1 MKSPNPRKALQK
13 LKRQMMREIVQLEEY
28 LANNRRRVISLLATV
43 DKTHTRFITVSD
55 MLSVM
60 NKLKAPLSQAA
71 IETLLQVL
79 EIREDGLLDYQQL
92 INGGIHTMV
101 EEHFQRLEAELVSD
115 EGNKQEECVVCEDEW
130 SMKAADVAKKHGG
143 PGTLQGEHGILAEQY
158 KQEEVKQFSKLI
170 NYCKENGIVLNWQ
183 VAEKGN
189 VNAN

>member
-1 MKSPNPRKALQK
+1 MI
-13 LKRQMMREIVQLEEY
+13 REVTQLEEY

-43 DKTHTRFITVSD
+43 DKTHTRFITVNE

-92 INGGIHTMV
+92 ISGGIRAVV
-101 EEHFQRLEAELVSD
+101 EEHFERLEAGLVDKEDVTQDDS
-115 EGNKQEECVVCEDEW
+115 KVSEDEW
-130 SMKAADVAKKHGG
+130 TMKAADVEKKHGA
-143 PGTLQGEHGILAEQY
+143 PSTLQGEHKILTEQY
-158 KQEEVKQFSKLI
+158 RQEEVKQFSKLI

-189 VNAN
+189 DDATKNY